1 MTALRKTTAALIS
14 DAAPFAIRAER
25 ASDVAAR
32 EALLDA
38 CFGDNR
44 HTRTCQRLRDG
55 RAPAEGLAL
64 SAVRQG
70 RVVGSVRL
78 WHVSAGGIPAL
89 MLGPLAVE
97 ASSRQLGVGAALM
110 DHALAAAK
118 ARGHRAVILLGDAP
132 YYARFGFSAAK
143 TGELSLPGAFERD
156 RLLGLELSE
165 GALDDAWGMIAPTGA
180 PLPKPK
186 AGPTRQEGTSS
197 CRAWLDAMPENLPE
211 PSAGAASTLPQ
222 RHHHGAPDRDLGHD
236 RAGPPGAPLGRLR
249 AGGLRRCQA
258 IPIAPRGVAHS
269 GEKPLN
275 RAKPARIIPSPSHD
289 RGSDAPSP
297 DFNRLAL

>member
-1 MTALRKTTAALIS
+1 MTAMRKTTVALLS

-38 CFGDNR
+38 CFGVNR

-55 RAPAEGLAL
+55 RAPAEGLAF

-70 RVVGSVRL
+70 RLVGTVRL

-97 ASSRQLGVGAALM
+97 ESSRQLGVGAALM

-143 TGELSLPGAFERD
+143 TSQMSLPGPFERD
-156 RLLGLELSE
+156 RLLGLELCK
-165 GALDDAWGMIAPTGA
+165 GALDGAWGMISATGA
-180 PLPKPK
+180 PLPKAK
-186 AGPTRQEGTSS
+186 AG
-197 CRAWLDAMPENLPE
+197 RARKALLV
-211 PSAGAASTLPQ
+211 
-222 RHHHGAPDRDLGHD
+222 
-236 RAGPPGAPLGRLR
+236 
-249 AGGLRRCQA
+249 
-258 IPIAPRGVAHS
+258 PRVA
-269 GEKPLN
+269 
-275 RAKPARIIPSPSHD
+275 
-289 RGSDAPSP
+289 
-297 DFNRLAL
+297 